1 MPKFIENKFKNALKN
16 KDKTFN
22 TIKGIKSIKKRF
34 GVGIALNGNEI
45 KDIMEVIKFL
55 ENRGISSEEI
65 PTKGTS
71 QEGEFLNFLRILIKA
86 DLPLMKSV
94 FTPIAKN
101 VLLAFRLL
109 AGMPEADTA
118 IQKKIYGSGA
128 TTLVI
133 SNDEIKDII
142 KIVNSLEESELWI
155 KRISETIKKK
165 AKEQN
170 GGFLFFQC
178 YSENYPLVY

>member
-1 MPKFIENKFKNALKN
+1 
-16 KDKTFN
+16 
-22 TIKGIKSIKKRF
+22 
-34 GVGIALNGNEI
+34 
-45 KDIMEVIKFL
+45 MEVIKFL
-55 ENRGISSEEI
+55 ENRGILSEEI
-65 PTKGTS
+65 PTKSTS

-142 KIVNSLEESELWI
+142 KIVNSLEESEL
-155 KRISETIKKK
+155 
-165 AKEQN
+165 
-170 GGFLFFQC
+170 
-178 YSENYPLVY
+178 